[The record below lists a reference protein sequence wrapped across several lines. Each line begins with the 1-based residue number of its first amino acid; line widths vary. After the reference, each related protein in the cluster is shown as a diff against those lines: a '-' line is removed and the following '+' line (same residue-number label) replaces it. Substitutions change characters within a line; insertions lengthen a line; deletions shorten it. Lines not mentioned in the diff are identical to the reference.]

1 MGTSKWYVDGSAIRT
16 ILFQQAHRAT
26 GRLRGVM
33 APKSSRGTMGFSS
46 RRRRV
51 ARLGIYHGRCPRWVR
66 LGLRLE
72 RKWKMAWRE
81 KSPTMLELRTCKSH
95 DGHVMIKNIL
105 DLCRTLYMAS
115 YVTSV
120 FNSLKLNNDV
130 FFLVREL
137 VNNLDG
143 LTAQPISKARST
155 ILPPLSIRII
165 RALCYKITYL
175 VSIPQLRTV
184 ASVVSEKRYLGDH
197 NFPTQLRFLKH
208 TIA

>member
-1 MGTSKWYVDGSAIRT
+1 
-16 ILFQQAHRAT
+16 
-26 GRLRGVM
+26 
-33 APKSSRGTMGFSS
+33 
-46 RRRRV
+46 
-51 ARLGIYHGRCPRWVR
+51 
-66 LGLRLE
+66 
-72 RKWKMAWRE
+72 
-81 KSPTMLELRTCKSH
+81 
-95 DGHVMIKNIL
+95 MIKNIL

-143 LTAQPISKARST
+143 LTTQPISKKCIT
-155 ILPPLSIRII
+155 TPQPLSFRITCG
-165 RALCYKITYL
+165 LCYKITYL
-175 VSIPQLRTV
+175 VSIPQSRTV